1 VDTNERHIHLIA
13 QKHAQNVAIVVAHL
27 VAEKW
32 EEVLMM
38 IWIVILLAGV
48 ILANTHVVADVSSTK
63 NLKISAV

>member
-13 QKHAQNVAIVVAHL
+13 QKYAQNVVIVVVHL

-48 ILANTHVVADVSSTK
+48 TLANTHVVADVSSAK